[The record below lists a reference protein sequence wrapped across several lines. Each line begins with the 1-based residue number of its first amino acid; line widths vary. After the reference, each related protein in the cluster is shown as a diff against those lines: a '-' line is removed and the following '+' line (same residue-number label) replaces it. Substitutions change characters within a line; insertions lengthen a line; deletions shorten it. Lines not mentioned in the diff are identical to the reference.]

1 MWAQKGG
8 VDYTEFSPNS
18 CPAPSAAMT
27 FWVGGTFIFEYF
39 VLVSLTYPS
48 NLGGDAVS
56 SNIPITSCLERS
68 RKRNPFILP
77 AKALSQ
83 IAQNGKPTT
92 GWRGNLEIC
101 LVYLLSFL
109 FIYFI

>member
-8 VDYTEFSPNS
+8 VDYTEFSPNP

-83 IAQNGKPTT
+83 ISQNGK
-92 GWRGNLEIC
+92 RKDRMEREFGNLSS
-101 LVYLLSFL
+101 LPSFFL
-109 FIYFI
+109 IYFI